1 MKQTLIK
8 TRRVVVTFFFLSFL
22 NNPYRSYRGLI
33 GVLCEV
39 GEGEQGGEYSSKAC
53 KCASQHSCHLQGGE
67 DAPPESAS
75 IPATIWTT
83 INKNFDKKLKILKKM
98 KNFEKNVKF

>member
-39 GEGEQGGEYSSKAC
+39 GEGEKGGE
-53 KCASQHSCHLQGGE
+53 G
-67 DAPPESAS
+67 APPEHGSEPAS
-75 IPATIWTT
+75 IPATYR
-83 INKNFDKKLKILKKM
+83 
-98 KNFEKNVKF
+98 